1 MRVRPIA
8 RAGEADDGGAARRPP
23 HAPRDAT
30 IALALRLRRDLK
42 KIIRCSRRLQR
53 SPTKAARALS
63 HSDTFT
69 FLLNFY

>member
-8 RAGEADDGGAARRPP
+8 RAGEADDGGGGAAPTARAARRDNRTG
-23 HAPRDAT
+23 AA
-30 IALALRLRRDLK
+30 AAQDLK